1 MEHTNAEQTQQ
12 CEVVEEQPNAISRY
26 YDKIVACIKSIGK
39 KEQPPKE
46 EEDEKEEEDDYY
58 SFANTARRM
67 AWFNLHSIDMAEK
80 SIKERREREQYERE
94 HPEEMGVYHPDY
106 MRLVVHSM
114 D

>member
-39 KEQPPKE
+39 KEHPPKGE
-46 EEDEKEEEDDYY
+46 DYY
-58 SFANTARRM
+58 SFANSAMRI
-67 AWFNLHSIDMAEK
+67 ASFNLHCMEMAQK
-80 SIKERREREQYERE
+80 AIKEHREREQYERE
-94 HPEEMGVYHPDY
+94 HPEEMSIYHPDY
-106 MRLVVHSM
+106 MRLVVHDM